1 MKVCIHLNILNLGP
15 HSNVNLAMN
24 CQRRQRTL
32 HRWGTT
38 ENGVYISHRLS
49 TCGFWRTFTNKYACM
64 RASQF
69 IIENIDSDA
78 VNELDTYIMNNEA
91 LYRRRFMPIISNI
104 RRKLAKNVYDHEKAQ
119 KLWMYLVDDAA
130 KEYVKEFGS
139 TQDDVSNMFPKETR
153 QQVARVKS
161 DRELE
166 NIKAGEYDAP
176 KGTVS

>member
-1 MKVCIHLNILNLGP
+1 
-15 HSNVNLAMN
+15 
-24 CQRRQRTL
+24 
-32 HRWGTT
+32 
-38 ENGVYISHRLS
+38 
-49 TCGFWRTFTNKYACM
+49 M

-69 IIENIDSDA
+69 IKEGIDSDA
-78 VNELDTYIMNNEA
+78 VNELDTYIMNNED

-139 TQDDVSNMFPKETR
+139 TQDDVATMFPKETR
-153 QQVARVKS
+153 MQVARVIS

-166 NIKAGEYDAP
+166 NIKQGEYDAP

>member
-69 IIENIDSDA
+69 ISENIDSDA
-78 VNELDTYIMNNEA
+78 VNELDTFIMNNQD

-104 RRKLAKNVYDHEKAQ
+104 KRKLAKGIYDHDKAQ
-119 KLWMYLVDDAA
+119 KLWMYLIDDAA
-130 KEYVKEFGS
+130 KEYVKEYGS
-139 TQDDVSNMFPKETR
+139 QQDNVKDMFPLETR
-153 QQVARVKS
+153 LHLASVILQ
-161 DRELE
+161 RELD
-166 NIKAGEYDAP
+166 NIKAGEY
-176 KGTVS
+176 

>member
-1 MKVCIHLNILNLGP
+1 
-15 HSNVNLAMN
+15 
-24 CQRRQRTL
+24 
-32 HRWGTT
+32 
-38 ENGVYISHRLS
+38 
-49 TCGFWRTFTNKYACM
+49 M

-69 IIENIDSDA
+69 ITEAIDSDA
-78 VNELDTYIMNNEA
+78 VNELDTFIMNNEE

-104 RRKLAKNVYDHEKAQ
+104 KRKLAKNVYDHEKAQ

-130 KEYVKEFGS
+130 KEYVKEYGS

-153 QQVARVKS
+153 MQVARVIS

>member
-1 MKVCIHLNILNLGP
+1 
-15 HSNVNLAMN
+15 
-24 CQRRQRTL
+24 
-32 HRWGTT
+32 
-38 ENGVYISHRLS
+38 
-49 TCGFWRTFTNKYACM
+49 M

-69 IIENIDSDA
+69 IKENIDSNA
-78 VNELDTYIMNNEA
+78 VNELDSFIMNNED

-104 RRKLAKNVYDHEKAQ
+104 KRKLKKNVYDHEKAQ

-130 KEYVKEFGS
+130 KQYVKEYGS

-153 QQVARVKS
+153 MQVARVIS

-166 NIKAGEYDAP
+166 NIKQGEYDAP

>member
-1 MKVCIHLNILNLGP
+1 
-15 HSNVNLAMN
+15 
-24 CQRRQRTL
+24 
-32 HRWGTT
+32 
-38 ENGVYISHRLS
+38 
-49 TCGFWRTFTNKYACM
+49 M

-69 IIENIDSDA
+69 ITEAIDSDA
-78 VNELDTYIMNNEA
+78 VNELDTFIMNNEE

-104 RRKLAKNVYDHEKAQ
+104 KRKLAKNVYDHEKAQ

-130 KEYVKEFGS
+130 KEYVKEYGS

-153 QQVARVKS
+153 MQVARVIS

-166 NIKAGEYDAP
+166 NIKQGEYDAP